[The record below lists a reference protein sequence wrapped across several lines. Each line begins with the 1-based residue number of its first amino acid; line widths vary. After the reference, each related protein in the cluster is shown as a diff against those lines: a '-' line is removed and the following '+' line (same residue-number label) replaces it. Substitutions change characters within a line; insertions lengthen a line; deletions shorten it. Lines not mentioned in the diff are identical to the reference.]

1 MNKILLIKSIIF
13 LLTTLIIACLIGI
26 AYGLVN
32 YKKLPKLTDKLKEM
46 KPAVAGDLILSQPK
60 GTYLKTTTPCGEYLC
75 MTVSTASGD
84 KVVVIDLHK
93 KTALYEI
100 KVEQQAE

>member
-13 LLTTLIIACLIGI
+13 LLTGLIIACLIGI

-46 KPAVAGDLILSQPK
+46 NPVAGDLILSQPK
-60 GTYLKTTTPCGEYLC
+60 GSYLKTTTPCGDYLC
-75 MTVSTASGD
+75 MTVSTTSGD

>member
-46 KPAVAGDLILSQPK
+46 KPVAGDLILNQPK
-60 GTYLKTTTPCGEYLC
+60 GTYLKTTTPCGEFLC
-75 MTVSTASGD
+75 MTLSTMNGD
-84 KVVVIDLHK
+84 KVVVIDLQK